1 MLRRDKIYVERLYP
15 FDQAGII
22 QLIRKEGELVSEEY
36 TAAGIEVR
44 AYVPRKIYEKV

>member
-1 MLRRDKIYVERLYP
+1 MKDKIYVERLYP

-36 TAAGIEVR
+36 TAEGIEVK
-44 AYVPRKIYEKV
+44 AHVPRKIYEKI